1 MSARKMPVI
10 GIKLVPEKA
19 VEHVCR
25 QAPYC
30 SKCYSAWVML
40 YLIGIAEDYGSDPS
54 NRVRTLL

>member
-1 MSARKMPVI
+1 MPVI